1 MEKRNNLEYL
11 DGSDYMKAETSTID
25 LLIWQMVRSKKY

>member
-11 DGSDYMKAETSTID
+11 DGNDYMKAETNN
-25 LLIWQMVRSKKY
+25 RSPYMANGKK